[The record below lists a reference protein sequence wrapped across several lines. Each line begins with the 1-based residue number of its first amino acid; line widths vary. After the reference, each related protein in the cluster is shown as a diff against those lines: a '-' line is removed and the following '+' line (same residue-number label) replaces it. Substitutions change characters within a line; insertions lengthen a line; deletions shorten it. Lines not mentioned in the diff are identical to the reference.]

1 MKISNDSKEIIVKE
15 FEKVLELMSNTKDHK
30 EKLYYFSATYAMV
43 SRVLN
48 IEYDDMLIFIHSVL
62 LNSYSN
68 INSFFNNIISN
79 KDTFYSIPKNY
90 FDILENAL
98 RDLTRAIDQNDELV
112 INNILKRFSLIGYIT
127 TGNGN
132 YLYKKGMLRIE

>member
-1 MKISNDSKEIIVKE
+1 LKISNDSKEIIVKE

>member
-15 FEKVLELMSNTKDHK
+15 FEKVLEVMSNTKDHK